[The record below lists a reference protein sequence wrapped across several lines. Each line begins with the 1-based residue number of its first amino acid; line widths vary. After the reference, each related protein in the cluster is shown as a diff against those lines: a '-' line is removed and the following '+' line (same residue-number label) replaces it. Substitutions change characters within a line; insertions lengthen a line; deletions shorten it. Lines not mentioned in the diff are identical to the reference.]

1 MFNFDYGRN
10 RYDLIV
16 FMYMRPFTD
25 SLAEQMTAALKP
37 GGLVVMEHF
46 SGGLAPD
53 LPKRL
58 ESSRAPRLVPAHT
71 FPALLHHAEE
81 DGNPDYDQHK
91 EGRVVR
97 FLARKP

>member
-58 ESSRAPRLVPAHT
+58 QSSRCFTMPR
-71 FPALLHHAEE
+71 

-97 FLARKP
+97 FLARRP